1 MGMTMPA
8 FNTIRIGENVWEQVP
23 VTDIE
28 EHLLGDECWCA
39 PNIQHG
45 PPMMCH
51 DGFARPATI
60 ITHNH
65 RVKMEQGL
73 LNRLAPPDGTGIIK
87 KSTNNKGD
95 KNG

>member
-1 MGMTMPA
+1 MPSYD
-8 FNTIRIGENVWEQVP
+8 TVRIGENVWEQVP
-23 VTDIE
+23 RTDIE
-28 EHLLGDECWCA
+28 QHLLGDECWCE
-39 PNIQHG
+39 PNIQFG

-65 RVKMEQGL
+65 RIKDIQVL
-73 LNRLAPPDGTGIIK
+73 ANRLAPPPGGGIIK
-87 KSTNNKGD
+87 GSTNNKGD